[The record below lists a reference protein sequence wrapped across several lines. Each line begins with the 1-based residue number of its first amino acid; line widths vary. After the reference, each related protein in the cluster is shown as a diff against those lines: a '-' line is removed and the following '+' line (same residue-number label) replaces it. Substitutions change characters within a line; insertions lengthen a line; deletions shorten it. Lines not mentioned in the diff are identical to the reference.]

1 MKLFYIIKKNFKLL
15 TRNKGSALVVL
26 LGPLVLMLLI
36 SLSFN
41 NSTLFDI
48 KIGAYSESYSELSES
63 VLAQLEDE
71 QYKVVKLESEQE
83 CIDSVKSE
91 NLQLCLSIPKDLD
104 VKSSES
110 LTFYVDNSKINLVYL
125 ITNTISS
132 KISLKSEELST
143 DLTTQIV
150 NVLNDANV
158 KIAAESPNIP
168 SVETTLSSTESKI
181 AEVNSQI
188 SGLKPISSEVSNV
201 KTSIYA
207 SNLDFANLTSL
218 ASELD
223 SKIAE
228 LKSSSNDLSS
238 LSSQIALEKEKINKL
253 NSALNSILTNI
264 NSIEIKEIGK
274 IVNPISTEI
283 TPVTSGST
291 HLGNAF
297 PALLMIV
304 LMFTGIVLSAATVM
318 DEKTSKAYLRNYIS
332 PTPSILF
339 IIGDYIFSLL
349 IMILQVIVIFLVIIL
364 ATKAPVNYTELLNV
378 LGAIIL
384 IASVFILLG
393 MFIGYIFKN
402 SETSNMASISIAAIL
417 LFFSS
422 TVLPLETL
430 PATIREIVKY
440 NPFVLGESL
449 LRQVII
455 FKETLEASYLI
466 MSIFVLYIAV
476 LAVLTYFTRKLNKNI

>member
-201 KTSIYA
+201 KTSINA

-349 IMILQVIVIFLVIIL
+349 IMILQVIVIFLVVIL

>member
-63 VLAQLEDE
+63 ILAQLEDE

-83 CIDSVKSE
+83 CIDSVKSG

-201 KTSIYA
+201 KTSINA

>member
-1 MKLFYIIKKNFKLL
+1 MKLFYIINKNFKLL

-26 LGPLVLMLLI
+26 LGPLALMLLI

-201 KTSIYA
+201 KTSINA

-349 IMILQVIVIFLVIIL
+349 IMILQVIVIFLVVIL

>member
-1 MKLFYIIKKNFKLL
+1 MKLFYIINKNFKLL

-26 LGPLVLMLLI
+26 LGPLALMLLI

-188 SGLKPISSEVSNV
+188 SGLKSISSEVSNV
-201 KTSIYA
+201 KTSINA
-207 SNLDFANLTSL
+207 SNSDFANLTSL

-238 LSSQIALEKEKINKL
+238 LSSQIALEKEKINRL

-264 NSIEIKEIGK
+264 NSIEIEK

-283 TPVTSGST
+283 TPITSGST

-297 PALLMIV
+297 PILLMIV

-349 IMILQVIVIFLVIIL
+349 IMILQIIVIFLVVIL

-402 SETSNMASISIAAIL
+402 SETSNMASIS
-417 LFFSS
+417 
-422 TVLPLETL
+422 
-430 PATIREIVKY
+430 
-440 NPFVLGESL
+440 
-449 LRQVII
+449 
-455 FKETLEASYLI
+455 
-466 MSIFVLYIAV
+466 
-476 LAVLTYFTRKLNKNI
+476 

>member
-201 KTSIYA
+201 KTSINA

-430 PATIREIVKY
+430 PTTIREIVKY

>member
-132 KISLKSEELST
+132 QISLKSEELST

-201 KTSIYA
+201 KTSINA

>member
-201 KTSIYA
+201 KTSINA

>member
-158 KIAAESPNIP
+158 K
-168 SVETTLSSTESKI
+168 
-181 AEVNSQI
+181 
-188 SGLKPISSEVSNV
+188 
-201 KTSIYA
+201 TSINA

-238 LSSQIALEKEKINKL
+238 LSSQIALEKEKINRL

-264 NSIEIKEIGK
+264 NSIEIKEIEK

-283 TPVTSGST
+283 TPITSGST

-297 PALLMIV
+297 PILLMIV

>member
-110 LTFYVDNSKINLVYL
+110 LTFYVDNSKI
-125 ITNTISS
+125 
-132 KISLKSEELST
+132 SLKSEELST

-201 KTSIYA
+201 KTSINA

>member
-1 MKLFYIIKKNFKLL
+1 MEKK
-15 TRNKGSALVVL
+15 T
-26 LGPLVLMLLI
+26 
-36 SLSFN
+36 
-41 NSTLFDI
+41 
-48 KIGAYSESYSELSES
+48 
-63 VLAQLEDE
+63 
-71 QYKVVKLESEQE
+71 
-83 CIDSVKSE
+83 
-91 NLQLCLSIPKDLD
+91 PK
-104 VKSSES
+104 
-110 LTFYVDNSKINLVYL
+110 
-125 ITNTISS
+125 
-132 KISLKSEELST
+132 
-143 DLTTQIV
+143 
-150 NVLNDANV
+150 
-158 KIAAESPNIP
+158 
-168 SVETTLSSTESKI
+168 
-181 AEVNSQI
+181 I
-188 SGLKPISSEVSNV
+188 SGLKSISSEVSNV
-201 KTSIYA
+201 KTSINA
-207 SNLDFANLTSL
+207 SNSDFANLTSL

-238 LSSQIALEKEKINKL
+238 LSSQIALEKEKINRL

-264 NSIEIKEIGK
+264 NSIEIKEIEK

-283 TPVTSGST
+283 TPITSGST

-297 PALLMIV
+297 PILLMIV

-349 IMILQVIVIFLVIIL
+349 IMILQIIVIFLVVIL
-364 ATKAPVNYTELLNV
+364 ATKTPVDYTELLNV

-430 PATIREIVKY
+430 PTTIREIVKY

>member
-83 CIDSVKSE
+83 CIDSVKSG

-201 KTSIYA
+201 KTSINA